1 MEKEKFDLQN
11 FPTSESANRMLG
23 YVTDGFYDNSYVGKW
38 IYQVIGEEWDSVKN
52 MIDDLVCQLFIE
64 TATWGL
70 SYHEIKWQ
78 LPVREDLPYDERRRR
93 IYQKRNYKAPIT
105 PYRMEMYLEDETKTE
120 IHVSDAND
128 PGEYGFGDLHP
139 NIFKVYLILG
149 EESCNLHNVYAAL
162 NRLKQSHTTYIAEF
176 RRNAHVNIHT
186 VAAGGIG
193 NTIKV
198 KTRAISKILSVAKD
212 KNTSVLFVNQNITVK
227 ADNSIKE
234 NEVYILN
241 EDGSKERV
249 FTENGAIVKISGREN
264 N

>member
-1 MEKEKFDLQN
+1 METEKFDLEN
-11 FPTSESANRMLG
+11 FPISESANRMLG

-38 IYQVIGEEWDSVKN
+38 IYQVIGEEWDSAKN
-52 MIDDLVCQLFIE
+52 IIDDFVCQLFIE

-70 SYHEIKWQ
+70 RYHEIKWQ
-78 LPVREDLPYDERRRR
+78 LPIRDDLPYDERRRR
-93 IYQKRNYKAPIT
+93 IYQKRNYRAPIT

-149 EESCNLHNVYAAL
+149 EESRNLHNVYGAL

-176 RRNAHVNIHT
+176 HKKDNINIHT

-193 NTIKV
+193 SVIKIKARLAKKIDAANED
-198 KTRAISKILSVAKD
+198 KTASA
-212 KNTSVLFVNQNITVK
+212 LFVNQNILIK

-234 NEVYILN
+234 NEVYTLA
-241 EDGSKERV
+241 EDGTKTRV
-249 FTENGAIVKISGREN
+249 LTENGSIVRIG
-264 N
+264 